1 MDLLFNGDRLHV
13 APAGVV
19 VDLADRLVGAD
30 ANIILLFLGQLIDV
44 LAGVLAALD
53 GDRLGALELGRSAVL
68 YLIAGDLGVLLPV
81 CLQLFALV
89 ILHAGELDLC
99 RIDGDGNLLGRL
111 LVSLGGAGGD
121 RDGGLAH
128 EVLCDGH
135 LAVFVRRRN
144 LDRYPLPCH
153 RCGTERLCPQRQG

>member
-1 MDLLFNGDRLHV
+1 MDLLFDGDRLHV

-19 VDLADRLVGAD
+19 VDFADRLVGAD
-30 ANIILLFLGQLIDV
+30 ADVVLLILGQLGDG
-44 LAGVLAALD
+44 LAGALAALD

-68 YLIAGDLGVLLPV
+68 DLIAGALGVLLPV

-99 RIDGDGNLLGRL
+99 RIDGDGNLLDGL

-128 EVLCDGH
+128 EVLGDGDLALLIH
-135 LAVFVRRRN
+135 LTY
-144 LDRYPLPCH
+144 LLSDL
-153 RCGTERLCPQRQG
+153 